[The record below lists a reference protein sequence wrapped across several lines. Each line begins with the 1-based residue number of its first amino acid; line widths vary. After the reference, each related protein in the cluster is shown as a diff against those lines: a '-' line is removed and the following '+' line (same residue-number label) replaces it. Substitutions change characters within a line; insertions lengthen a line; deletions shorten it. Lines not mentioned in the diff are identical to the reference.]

1 MSVKP
6 ESFAMK
12 TMFSFTGKRGELPLG
27 FKIGQRRAAW
37 PAASEWYQ
45 TRQPGPQVP
54 HPRQRSQKDPQSKS
68 GRGFCCWE
76 TRGTGDRDF
85 AAGGEEARRSGRGA
99 HLAGLSLES

>member
-27 FKIGQRRAAW
+27 FKIGRRRAAQ

-45 TRQPGPQVP
+45 THQPGPWVP
-54 HPRQRSQKDPQSKS
+54 HPRQVSERSTKQKWQ
-68 GRGFCCWE
+68 GILLL
-76 TRGTGDRDF
+76 GDQRN
-85 AAGGEEARRSGRGA
+85 R
-99 HLAGLSLES
+99 